1 MWDNLIPLIVGG
13 ALEPIEIMITITLL
27 GTPSRLWAAG
37 AWISGHVS
45 TRLLQGL
52 VFGTIL
58 HWGTRSADSK
68 HAHHW
73 VVSTVLLV
81 VAVLLLVTAARELLI
96 DDDPDAPPPKWM
108 AILMSA
114 PPTKAFFIGAGV
126 VTVSVKAWVFTF
138 AAIGVIGSAE
148 MGRIGHMTTYIAF
161 VLLATSGNLIIII
174 AAALFGDRS
183 RAVLD
188 RMQRW
193 LEDKNRPIVVFIGL
207 VFGIWFGVKALR
219 GFGIL

>member
-1 MWDNLIPLIVGG
+1 MILGG

-27 GTPSRLWAAG
+27 GTPSRLRAAG
-37 AWISGHVS
+37 AWISGHVG

-58 HWGTRSADSK
+58 HWGARSGDSK
-68 HAHHW
+68 HSYHW

-81 VAVLLLVTAARELLI
+81 VAVLLLVTAARELLS
-96 DDDPDAPPPKWM
+96 DEDPNVPPPKWM
-108 AILMSA
+108 EVLMSA
-114 PPTKAFFIGAGV
+114 TPTKAFFIGAGV

-138 AAIGVIGSAE
+138 AAIGVIGSAD
-148 MGRIGHMTTYIAF
+148 MGRIGHMTSYIAF
-161 VLLATSGNLIIII
+161 VLLATSGNLIIIG
-174 AAALFGDRS
+174 AAAVFGDRS

-188 RMQRW
+188 RVLRW
-193 LEDKNRPIVVFIGL
+193 LQDKNRPIVVLVGL
-207 VFGIWFGVKALR
+207 VFGIWFGLKALR